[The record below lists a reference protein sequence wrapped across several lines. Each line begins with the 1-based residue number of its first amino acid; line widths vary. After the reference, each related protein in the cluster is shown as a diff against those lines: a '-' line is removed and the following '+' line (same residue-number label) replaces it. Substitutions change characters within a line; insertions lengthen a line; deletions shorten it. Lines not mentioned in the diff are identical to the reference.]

1 MIANTLSAM
10 LPAEQHSSAI
20 RSFLDER
27 SRDETR
33 LRLATEADAAFLLG
47 LRLDSSLNKNISHTS
62 SDLAEQRAW
71 MRSYEARHAA
81 GREAY
86 FVIEVAGVPE
96 GSIRLYDYLPKSDS
110 FCWGSW
116 IIRPGA
122 PMATAFQSVM
132 IVYDLG
138 FGPLGFARAHFDVRQ
153 ANISVWKFHEKM
165 GVTMVRE
172 DAADRFYEYP
182 AENYK
187 IARTWLKKFTQMRDT
202 R

>member
-1 MIANTLSAM
+1 M

-20 RSFLDER
+20 RSFLGER

-47 LRLDSSLNKNISHTS
+47 LRLDPSRNKNISPTS
-62 SDLAEQRAW
+62 SDLDQQLAW
-71 MRSYEARHAA
+71 MRAYEARNAA

-86 FVIEVAGVPE
+86 FLIEVAGVPE
-96 GSIRLYDYLPKSDS
+96 GSIRLYDYLPQRDS

-132 IVYDLG
+132 ILYDLG

-153 ANISVWKFHEKM
+153 ENISVWKFHEKM
-165 GVTMVRE
+165 GATMGRE
-172 DAADRFYEYP
+172 DTIDRFYEYP
-182 AENYK
+182 AEHYK
-187 IARTWLKKFTQMRDT
+187 IARTWLKRLTQMRDF